1 MLEPEYLAEITLE
14 LEKSYYD
21 LETEI
26 LKDIARRIKK
36 NNYSISSSSEYQ
48 KNILMALG
56 QDQQEISKKI
66 AKLLSLSQEEADK
79 ILSDSSYLSVEND
92 NAVFK
97 EAFESGIISSFSY
110 DRGTLKDIINDG
122 IKALNNELGNIC
134 GTTALQSQKL
144 FINASNSAYLA
155 VQSGAFSYDRAIEN
169 EIKKLAK
176 KGLGIIEYRSGAR
189 RKLDG
194 AIRNA
199 VRTAINQTACKC
211 QDKNF
216 EALGGNLV
224 IVTSHMGAR
233 PEHALWQ
240 GGIYWRKEEVE
251 GYANFEETTK
261 YGSGE
266 GLGGWNCRHSWF
278 PYFPGISSNPFERY
292 NLKENEE
299 RYDLTQEQRYNE
311 RMIREWDRR
320 NQIMKSSGIDNS
332 KEAAKLKEW
341 RDRQSAFMKAHSELA
356 RQYSKE
362 RGYSI
367 PVLLESEKS
376 AVYSYVGGESYLIN
390 DALRRGLS
398 LSPGQ
403 EEIVKNLDKALDKLP
418 TYRGEVSRSLWFH
431 TNDDVNDF
439 VKQHCINS
447 EITYSAF
454 TSSTAGSVYN
464 KEAQVQLCW
473 YSNKGKDMIKYNPE
487 EKEVLYPR
495 NSKFKVVDI
504 TKDGNVYNIT
514 LEEI

>member
-92 NAVFK
+92 NVVFK

-155 VQSGAFSYDRAIEN
+155 VQSGAFSYERAIEN

-216 EALGGNLV
+216 EALGGQ
-224 IVTSHMGAR
+224 SGHR
-233 PEHALWQ
+233 
-240 GGIYWRKEEVE
+240 YSS
-251 GYANFEETTK
+251 
-261 YGSGE
+261 YG
-266 GLGGWNCRHSWF
+266 CQ
-278 PYFPGISSNPFERY
+278 
-292 NLKENEE
+292 
-299 RYDLTQEQRYNE
+299 T
-311 RMIREWDRR
+311 
-320 NQIMKSSGIDNS
+320 
-332 KEAAKLKEW
+332 
-341 RDRQSAFMKAHSELA
+341 
-356 RQYSKE
+356 
-362 RGYSI
+362 
-367 PVLLESEKS
+367 
-376 AVYSYVGGESYLIN
+376 
-390 DALRRGLS
+390 
-398 LSPGQ
+398 
-403 EEIVKNLDKALDKLP
+403 
-418 TYRGEVSRSLWFH
+418 
-431 TNDDVNDF
+431 
-439 VKQHCINS
+439 
-447 EITYSAF
+447 
-454 TSSTAGSVYN
+454 
-464 KEAQVQLCW
+464 
-473 YSNKGKDMIKYNPE
+473 
-487 EKEVLYPR
+487 
-495 NSKFKVVDI
+495 
-504 TKDGNVYNIT
+504 
-514 LEEI
+514 